1 MVDEQ
6 DKIIEQ
12 SKEEKTKSKDSLFK
26 IIGTI
31 ISIVLIIVLVVIKKN
46 RPEFPLFWFIAGI
59 VLIVIFFL
67 LMFFGFTLYR
77 KYQEAFE
84 KKEAE
89 GKLPPAITL
98 EQADQLIKELLVK
111 PNYSDYA
118 VGWLQHRVYVVGEH
132 TKSKV
137 LLVHLVPTPYS
148 TAAFQFIVMNLHY
161 PRELYS
167 YITQKKYNPGELAKV
182 VNALSNDPKDEPD
195 YEKRIETD
203 LSSGRQTE
211 YIKRS
216 QHQRE
221 MQKPE
226 KKEDLT

>member
-1 MVDEQ
+1 MIEEQ
-6 DKIIEQ
+6 EKLIGHSIEEKNK
-12 SKEEKTKSKDSLFK
+12 SKETLFR
-26 IIGTI
+26 IIGAI
-31 ISIVLIIVLVVIKKN
+31 ISVVVLIILIVIKKN
-46 RPEFPLFWFIAGI
+46 RDSFPLFWFIAGI
-59 VLIVIFFL
+59 ILIIIFFL

-167 YITQKKYNPGELAKV
+167 YITQKKYNPAELGKI

-203 LSSGRQTE
+203 LASGRQTE

-216 QHQRE
+216 QHQTE
-221 MQKPE
+221 IQKSE
-226 KKEDLT
+226 KKEDLE